1 MLKNKSKKIYTVII
15 VLLFTVITSGAVFFE
30 LYELGQRTAVQNVYK
45 VTIEMAP
52 EQQLLK
58 PEISVPLQ
66 KAAPEFPLYFQ
77 WDERWGNEKYGD
89 ATIAL
94 NGCGPTCLSMVVTG
108 LTGNEECSPKLVAA
122 FSDAMGY
129 YENGVGSNW
138 LLMTDGASY
147 FGIHGEIEF
156 LSEEELMEKLL
167 NHQPVICAMGPGD
180 FTVTGHFIVITDY
193 QEGGFVVHDPNSKK
207 NSAVLWSY
215 ERLIPQVRNMWV
227 YAKN

>member
-1 MLKNKSKKIYTVII
+1 M
-15 VLLFTVITSGAVFFE
+15 ITSGAVFFE

-94 NGCGPTCLSMVVTG
+94 NGCGQHVFP
-108 LTGNEECSPKLVAA
+108 
-122 FSDAMGY
+122 
-129 YENGVGSNW
+129 
-138 LLMTDGASY
+138 
-147 FGIHGEIEF
+147 
-156 LSEEELMEKLL
+156 
-167 NHQPVICAMGPGD
+167 
-180 FTVTGHFIVITDY
+180 
-193 QEGGFVVHDPNSKK
+193 
-207 NSAVLWSY
+207 WS
-215 ERLIPQVRNMWV
+215 LPD
-227 YAKN
+227 